1 MWFCSASVCRL
12 GFCYDV
18 HIWKTGELKSFLY
31 RSFCKSSSL
40 PPCPPVLTKWRRVG
54 ELWIDNRQKGF
65 LGWPGKSEGLSRLSM
80 RPATGKWVTYPGN
93 QNKIRP
99 EAAKATRCGAGS
111 RGPKGQR
118 MGVWED
124 GVSGNTWNR
133 YIKGQDHLNCRK
145 DSTVNGGLADW
156 KAGVW
161 ARFPLLVCGVE
172 VVEFLARGRATQLP
186 QDCSWENSWSEI
198 PPPCSLSAWIPGHT
212 FPKHLSS
219 WLCLRLPLPSATS
232 LCQVPPSAFGVPKD
246 SRPSPPGL
254 SDLQPLSIAAEQI
267 RHSSF
272 SHLTQEEQESQS
284 PKSGSRASWLRVKL
298 QMWFTQF
305 ERGGNKGCGR

>member
-12 GFCYDV
+12 GFCYI

-99 EAAKATRCGAGS
+99 EAARATRCGAGS
-111 RGPKGQR
+111 RGPKGR
-118 MGVWED
+118 WMGVLQD

-161 ARFPLLVCGVE
+161 ARFPALVCRVA

-186 QDCSWENSWSEI
+186 RLLLGKQLEWNTSSVFSVSLDSRRHVSQTPELLAL
-198 PPPCSLSAWIPGHT
+198 PPAPCSLRHFAVPG
-212 FPKHLSS
+212 PPI
-219 WLCLRLPLPSATS
+219 CLWRPERQPPFTAGPL
-232 LCQVPPSAFGVPKD
+232 
-246 SRPSPPGL
+246 
-254 SDLQPLSIAAEQI
+254 
-267 RHSSF
+267 
-272 SHLTQEEQESQS
+272 
-284 PKSGSRASWLRVKL
+284 
-298 QMWFTQF
+298 WFTAS
-305 ERGGNKGCGR
+305 EHHRGANKTFFIFTPDTRGAGKSVPEVRLKGLLIKS